1 MPTEQGTLAG
11 SKLDQ
16 PGTGTLTGDKANDWG
31 RRECSV
37 IGQWAVICLL
47 MLAPGTLWTV
57 ASILDAL
64 NKRLR
69 PAGVRLMAVSVDGPG
84 TEETILRFGDRLGL
98 RLDLMHDASG
108 EIVRSFQAIGIPTTA
123 VVDRDGRLIRIM
135 RGANGVLDGSLERL
149 LDSLIQ
155 KSRSTDRLLR

>member
-1 MPTEQGTLAG
+1 
-11 SKLDQ
+11 
-16 PGTGTLTGDKANDWG
+16 
-31 RRECSV
+31 
-37 IGQWAVICLL
+37 
-47 MLAPGTLWTV
+47 
-57 ASILDAL
+57 
-64 NKRLR
+64 
-69 PAGVRLMAVSVDGPG
+69 MAVSVDGPG